1 MKKISVIFSLIAFAF
16 IIHSCT
22 PEDIGTLIDGTSS
35 AIPGLTN
42 SEVVA
47 GLREALNVGTD
58 TSVTVLNK
66 VDGYFR
72 DEAVK
77 ILLPE
82 EAQVMYK
89 NINSV
94 PGLSAIITP
103 LLDNTI
109 LAMNRAAED
118 AATEA
123 KPIFVNAI
131 KGITI
136 TDGFNILNGADTA
149 ATSYLKGATYDSLFQ
164 KFQPKINVSLSKPLV
179 AGTSAQSIYSS
190 LIDAYNNASFNGS
203 LYAKVNTNSLS
214 EHVTKKGLN
223 GLFLKVADQEK
234 KIRKDPIAQ
243 VTDILKKVFGKK

>member
-16 IIHSCT
+16 IIQSCT

-72 DEAVK
+72 DE
-77 ILLPE
+77 
-82 EAQVMYK
+82 
-89 NINSV
+89 
-94 PGLSAIITP
+94 
-103 LLDNTI
+103 
-109 LAMNRAAED
+109 AMNRAAED

-179 AGTSAQSIYSS
+179 AGASAQSIYSN

-203 LYAKVNTNSLS
+203 LYAKVSTNSLS
-214 EHVTKKGLN
+214 EHVTQKGLN